1 MLDGKYGTETY
12 YKGSKVIID
21 LADIGGTYET
31 IVMRPDGMDIDGGR
45 FESLAEAI
53 DHYHKLVKQYSD
65 SAVKPLTGR
74 YAKLRDDLKKALAI
88 GVQAEKENPEDGG
101 TCNFDAVAIHL
112 PRWRAALV
120 EQAAKEAGTR
130 CFDWKLYGHKHI
142 VFAPDTNAQ
151 ANARSRNAEAMENAL
166 RDMGYTVTS
175 YAMMD

>member
-1 MLDGKYGTETY
+1 MIGTRYNTETY
-12 YKGSKVIID
+12 YKGKKLIID
-21 LADIGGTYET
+21 LADLGGEYET
-31 IVMRPDGMDIDGGR
+31 IAMRPDGTDLDMSR
-45 FESLAEAI
+45 FKVFEDAV
-53 DHYHKLVKQYSD
+53 DHYNKLVERYSE
-65 SAVKPLTGR
+65 SAEKPLTGR

-112 PRWRAALV
+112 PRWRVALV

-166 RDMGYTVTS
+166 RDMGYTVMS
-175 YAMMD
+175 YAQMD